1 MSDGQMITIVFAALF
16 LGVPAIVGVVLLLVK
31 RNRALRMEAYTG
43 RCQGEVVALAPHGRH
58 SVTVARV
65 RYEVGGRS
73 YELEEALA
81 LRSEAIRVG
90 PVPIGQRKTPKLGD
104 MRPGREVEVAY
115 LLEDPSQAL
124 IIGNDGLMNA

>member
-1 MSDGQMITIVFAALF
+1 MSDGMMIAAFFLALF
-16 LGVPAIVGVVLLLVK
+16 VGVPAVVCAILLLA
-31 RNRALRMEAYTG
+31 RHRRARRLATFAG
-43 RCQGEVVALAPHGRH
+43 RCPGEVVSLSSHGARH
-58 SVTVARV
+58 VTVARV
-65 RYEVGGRS
+65 RYEVGGQS
-73 YELEEALA
+73 YELEESLA

-104 MRPGREVEVAY
+104 VRPGRKVEVAY